1 MAKFLSCAY
10 EMSYVPHH
18 LSLSVPVPFKEEPMN
33 RITRIAAGAVGA
45 AALLSAPVPAFAAAP
60 AAATTTVT
68 TCGYQSLQAGLATY
82 ACADVTGDSVAIYG
96 KIGLAG
102 PPSPGTPWPPAPK
115 ELVTHLS
122 ANVAG
127 GASLG
132 TVSGRTVFQVSTVRV
147 DGISATVP
155 CGSTV
160 HVSFDVEGFWS
171 GQVPAT
177 VDVPVAC

>member
-1 MAKFLSCAY
+1 
-10 EMSYVPHH
+10 
-18 LSLSVPVPFKEEPMN
+18 MN
-33 RITRIAAGAVGA
+33 RMSRATWIAAGAVT
-45 AALLSAPVPAFAAAP
+45 LLAAPVPALAATP
-60 AAATTTVT
+60 TAATTTATVT
-68 TCGYQSLQAGLATY
+68 TCGSYSLQAGLATY

-115 ELVTHLS
+115 DLVTHLS

-132 TVSGRTVFQVSTVRV
+132 TVNGRTVFQVSTVRV
-147 DGISATVP
+147 DGIAATVA

-177 VDVPVAC
+177 VDVPVVC

>member
-1 MAKFLSCAY
+1 
-10 EMSYVPHH
+10 
-18 LSLSVPVPFKEEPMN
+18 MN
-33 RITRIAAGAVGA
+33 RMSRATWIAAGAVT
-45 AALLSAPVPAFAAAP
+45 LLAAPVPAIAATP
-60 AAATTTVT
+60 AAATTTATVT
-68 TCGYQSLQAGLATY
+68 TCGYSSLQAGLATY
-82 ACADVTGDSVAIYG
+82 ACADVTGDSVAVYG

-115 ELVTHLS
+115 ELVTHVS
-122 ANVAG
+122 ANVTG

-132 TVSGRTVFQVSTVRV
+132 TVNGRTVFQVSTVRV
-147 DGISATVP
+147 DGISSTVP

-177 VDVPVAC
+177 VDVPVVC

>member
-1 MAKFLSCAY
+1 
-10 EMSYVPHH
+10 
-18 LSLSVPVPFKEEPMN
+18 MN
-33 RITRIAAGAVGA
+33 RIARIAAGAAGA
-45 AALLSAPVPAFAAAP
+45 VALLSAPVPAFAAAP
-60 AAATTTVT
+60 TPATTTVT
-68 TCGYQSLQAGLATY
+68 TCGNYSLQAGLATY

-122 ANVAG
+122 ADVVG
-127 GASLG
+127 GTSLG
-132 TVSGRTVFQVSTVRV
+132 AVSGRTVFQVSTVRV
-147 DGISATVP
+147 DGIAATVA

-177 VDVPVAC
+177 ADVPVVC

>member
-1 MAKFLSCAY
+1 
-10 EMSYVPHH
+10 
-18 LSLSVPVPFKEEPMN
+18 MN
-33 RITRIAAGAVGA
+33 RIARIAAGTVGA

-60 AAATTTVT
+60 AATATVT
-68 TCGYQSLQAGLATY
+68 TCGSSSLQAGLATY

-102 PPSPGTPWPPAPK
+102 PPSPGSPWPPAPK

-122 ANVAG
+122 ADVAG

-132 TVSGRTVFQVSTVRV
+132 TVNGRTVFQVSTVRV
-147 DGISATVP
+147 DGISAAVP

-160 HVSFDVEGFWS
+160 HVSFEVEGFWS

-177 VDVPVAC
+177 VNVPVVC

>member
-1 MAKFLSCAY
+1 MK
-10 EMSYVPHH
+10 
-18 LSLSVPVPFKEEPMN
+18 
-33 RITRIAAGAVGA
+33 RTTRATRATWIAAGAV
-45 AALLSAPVPAFAAAP
+45 ALLAAPVPAFAAAP
-60 AAATTTVT
+60 TAATTTATVT
-68 TCGYQSLQAGLATY
+68 TCGSSSLQAGLATY
-82 ACADVTGDSVAIYG
+82 ACVDVTGDSVAVYG

-102 PPSPGTPWPPAPK
+102 PISPGSPWPEPK

-132 TVSGRTVFQVSTVRV
+132 TVNGRTVFQVSTVRV

-171 GQVPAT
+171 AQVPAT
-177 VDVPVAC
+177 VDVPVVC

>member
-1 MAKFLSCAY
+1 
-10 EMSYVPHH
+10 
-18 LSLSVPVPFKEEPMN
+18 MN

-45 AALLSAPVPAFAAAP
+45 AALLSAPVPAFAVAP
-60 AAATTTVT
+60 ATAAGTVT
-68 TCGYQSLQAGLATY
+68 TCGSYSLQAGLATY
-82 ACADVTGDSVAIYG
+82 ACADVTGDSVAVYG
-96 KIGLAG
+96 KVGLAG
-102 PPSPGTPWPPAPK
+102 PPSPGTPWPPAPR

-122 ANVAG
+122 ADVTG
-127 GASLG
+127 GAPLG

-147 DGISATVP
+147 DGITATVA

-177 VDVPVAC
+177 AEVPVVC

>member
-1 MAKFLSCAY
+1 
-10 EMSYVPHH
+10 
-18 LSLSVPVPFKEEPMN
+18 MN
-33 RITRIAAGAVGA
+33 RIARIAAGAAGA
-45 AALLSAPVPAFAAAP
+45 VALLAAPVPAFAAAP
-60 AAATTTVT
+60 AATTATTVT
-68 TCGYQSLQAGLATY
+68 TCGSYSLQAGLATY
-82 ACADVTGDSVAIYG
+82 ACADVTGDSVTVFG

-132 TVSGRTVFQVSTVRV
+132 TVNGRTVFQVSTVRV
-147 DGISATVP
+147 DGATATVP